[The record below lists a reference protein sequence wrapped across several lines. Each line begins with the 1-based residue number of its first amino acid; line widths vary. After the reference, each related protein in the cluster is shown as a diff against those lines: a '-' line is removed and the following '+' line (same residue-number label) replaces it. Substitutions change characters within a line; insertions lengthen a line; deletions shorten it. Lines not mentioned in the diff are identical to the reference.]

1 MKIFNT
7 KEIKNIDAL
16 TVRYEGITSLELM
29 ERAALA
35 AADEIM
41 ARWTQKI
48 PVIIFAGKGN
58 NGGDGLAIA
67 RILTKFGYD
76 VTTYLFNP
84 SGKLSKDCQKNK
96 EALKETDNAKLIE
109 VNKSLDMPSLDGDI
123 LVIMI
128 LTYLHNSKLL
138 PLVFVFQLQSYYLH
152 SFEIIVQL
160 HHDF

>member
-84 SGKLSKDCQKNK
+84 SGKLSKDCQKIK
-96 EALKETDNAKLIE
+96 KL
-109 VNKSLDMPSLDGDI
+109 
-123 LVIMI
+123 
-128 LTYLHNSKLL
+128 
-138 PLVFVFQLQSYYLH
+138 
-152 SFEIIVQL
+152 
-160 HHDF
+160 